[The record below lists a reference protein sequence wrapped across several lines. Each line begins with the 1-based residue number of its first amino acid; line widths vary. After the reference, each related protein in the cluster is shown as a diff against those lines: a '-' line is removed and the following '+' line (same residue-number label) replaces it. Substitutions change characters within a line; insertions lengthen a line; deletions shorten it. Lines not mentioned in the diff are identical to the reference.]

1 MRKKILLYYPPNK
14 RSVAIETLCRAVKDA
29 GHELVILTLTE
40 KDSFHQQMEIM
51 GFATFTT
58 VMDRKPSWK
67 YFLNQARYLIRFCKE
82 HKIDSVWSHLQEAN
96 IIATLAQRFMNAKV
110 VTFRHHA
117 ESAFYA
123 EYGQQFGMQRNKN
136 EVRFDKIINRLSKT
150 IVVPSSGVWYA
161 MEKYEACDMR
171 KVKLLPYIYD
181 FTSYQQ
187 PDQEKIQKLK
197 EHYSCRLLLIMVSR
211 MVNSKQ
217 HQPVFEVLKELI
229 EEGLSIKLIV
239 MDDGPLRPEL
249 EAFIK
254 INQLEEY
261 ILLVGF
267 QKDFINYMAVSDL
280 LIHPSLT
287 EASNNVTKEMGLLEK
302 TVAVCRDV
310 GDFNDYIYDQQ
321 NGYLMDRSVIKSE
334 IKRVVLDA
342 YHHPENLI
350 KMGKNLKQDV
360 LNKFNDSPV
369 NRKGFI
375 ELAGL

>member
-1 MRKKILLYYPPNK
+1 M
-14 RSVAIETLCRAVKDA
+14 
-29 GHELVILTLTE
+29 
-40 KDSFHQQMEIM
+40 
-51 GFATFTT
+51 
-58 VMDRKPSWK
+58 
-67 YFLNQARYLIRFCKE
+67 NQVRHLIRFCKE

>member
-1 MRKKILLYYPPNK
+1 
-14 RSVAIETLCRAVKDA
+14 
-29 GHELVILTLTE
+29 
-40 KDSFHQQMEIM
+40 
-51 GFATFTT
+51 
-58 VMDRKPSWK
+58 
-67 YFLNQARYLIRFCKE
+67 
-82 HKIDSVWSHLQEAN
+82 
-96 IIATLAQRFMNAKV
+96 
-110 VTFRHHA
+110 
-117 ESAFYA
+117 
-123 EYGQQFGMQRNKN
+123 
-136 EVRFDKIINRLSKT
+136 
-150 IVVPSSGVWYA
+150 
-161 MEKYEACDMR
+161 
-171 KVKLLPYIYD
+171 
-181 FTSYQQ
+181 
-187 PDQEKIQKLK
+187 
-197 EHYSCRLLLIMVSR
+197 
-211 MVNSKQ
+211 
-217 HQPVFEVLKELI
+217 
-229 EEGLSIKLIV
+229 